1 MHCQYVYK
9 IKEADIQIVHASNS
23 FTRVWAIIGLYY
35 TIIYLQGWYA
45 HIHSLI
51 AARQKVHSAHAG
63 SALGITILTIQ
74 ITSNLAIK
82 LKLRN

>member
-51 AARQKVHSAHAG
+51 AA
-63 SALGITILTIQ
+63 
-74 ITSNLAIK
+74 
-82 LKLRN
+82 